1 MSAPGPAG
9 VMSLEQMLPLLR
21 VGDQLLGLDVGTK
34 TVGVAL
40 SDGLRMT
47 ATPLQTVRRKKFGAD
62 VAAIFKLAEDRV
74 LGGIVIGLPLN
85 MEGDEGPRAQASR
98 AFARNLTRLT
108 DLPIALQDERMSTM
122 AAERAMLEAD
132 LSRARRAESIDAAAA
147 GYILQS
153 ALDRLSV
160 LAAQGAHGQ
169 GGTAKGAWNDG

>member
-1 MSAPGPAG
+1 MTAPAPAG
-9 VMSLEQMLPLLR
+9 VMSLEEMSPRLR
-21 VGDQLLGLDVGTK
+21 MGDQLIGLDVGTK

-40 SDGLRMT
+40 SDGMRMT
-47 ATPLQTVRRKKFGAD
+47 ASPISTVRRKKFGAD
-62 VAAIFKLAEDRV
+62 VAAIFKLAEGRV

-98 AFARNLTRLT
+98 AFARNLSRLT

-132 LSRARRAESIDAAAA
+132 LSRARRAESIDAVAA

-153 ALDRLSV
+153 ALDRLTV
-160 LAAQGAHGQ
+160 LARNAAERDE
-169 GGTAKGAWNDG
+169 A